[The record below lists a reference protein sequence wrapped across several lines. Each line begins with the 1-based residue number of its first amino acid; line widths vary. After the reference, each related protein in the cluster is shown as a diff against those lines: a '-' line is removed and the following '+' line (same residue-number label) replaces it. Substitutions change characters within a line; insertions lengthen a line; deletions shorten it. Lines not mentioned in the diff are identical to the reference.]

1 MIVALFNSNLTHYNI
16 SLISFDLSSLSLISF
31 WLLAMIYFMRS
42 CLSRPSSSSPSRC
55 YKLNHR
61 VQFVSNRFTL
71 ASISLAFQLDFIS
84 FNNSSFFFGFRFVS
98 FRLASSCFN
107 LISLSILH
115 KVKHSTQVKSV
126 FAFFFRPFMSLL
138 LLFCKK
144 NIIDCLFLIL
154 SLSVFRSCYFELKRF
169 SLSVM
174 S

>member
-1 MIVALFNSNLTHYNI
+1 M
-16 SLISFDLSSLSLISF
+16 SSLSLISF
-31 WLLAMIYFMRS
+31 RLLAMIYFMRS

-126 FAFFFRPFMSLL
+126 FAFLFRPFMSLL

-154 SLSVFRSCYFELKRF
+154 SLSVSRSCYFELKRF